1 MPSVADIPTR
11 LLRKDRKTEFLNWV
25 SRIPMAPYHKRAM
38 VNLWSREMDVKISAE
53 ARVLVSRGE
62 TVPDDV

>member
-1 MPSVADIPTR
+1 MPSLSDIPTR
-11 LLRKDRKTEFLNWV
+11 LLRSDRKTEFLNWV
-25 SRIPMAPYHKRAM
+25 SRIPMADYHRRVM
-38 VNLWSREMDVKISAE
+38 VNLWSHEMQETVSAR